1 MDYEKMWNK
10 LKEHIE
16 TIKSKAYEN
25 GFEDDYEQYLHFA
38 EVVRNI
44 ENTSGER
51 LEKENDE

>member
-1 MDYEKMWNK
+1 MGYEKMWNK

-51 LEKENDE
+51 LEKENK